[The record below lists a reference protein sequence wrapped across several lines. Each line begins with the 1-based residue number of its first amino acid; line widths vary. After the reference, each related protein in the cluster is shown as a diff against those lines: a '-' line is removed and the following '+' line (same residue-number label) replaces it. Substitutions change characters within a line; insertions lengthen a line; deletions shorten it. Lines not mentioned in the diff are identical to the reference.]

1 MIVVKNAYQGWC
13 LKVKKWVFI
22 LAVLFGISTVHV
34 SFSPQVHAVSQ
45 KTWEDVAVK
54 ETKKRYP
61 LSQVLFSQKIWDK
74 AKKDITVKQYR
85 FTLREGMDDF
95 AVYTT
100 ITFDSST
107 GEIKKV
113 LVIPE
118 A

>member
-1 MIVVKNAYQGWC
+1 M
-13 LKVKKWVFI
+13 KKWIVAFA
-22 LAVLFGISTVHV
+22 LLFGISTVHV
-34 SFSPQVHAVSQ
+34 SFSSEVHAVSQ

-85 FTLREGMDDF
+85 FTLREGMEDF

-113 LVIPE
+113 QVIPE

>member
-1 MIVVKNAYQGWC
+1 M
-13 LKVKKWVFI
+13 KKWIFFLTI
-22 LAVLFGISTVHV
+22 LYGLTATQV
-34 SFSPQVHAVSQ
+34 SFSSDVHAVSQ

-85 FTLREGMDDF
+85 LTLREGMQDF

-107 GEIKKV
+107 GEIKKIQ
-113 LVIPE
+113 VIPE

>member
-1 MIVVKNAYQGWC
+1 M
-13 LKVKKWVFI
+13 KKWIFFLTI
-22 LAVLFGISTVHV
+22 LYGLTATQV
-34 SFSPQVHAVSQ
+34 SLSPEVYAVSQ

-85 FTLREGMDDF
+85 LTLREGMQDF

-107 GEIKKV
+107 GEIKKIQ
-113 LVIPE
+113 VIPE

>member
-1 MIVVKNAYQGWC
+1 MKNW
-13 LKVKKWVFI
+13 I
-22 LAVLFGISTVHV
+22 LVTAILFGLTTSTVPFTPGV
-34 SFSPQVHAVSQ
+34 QAVSQ

-74 AKKDITVKQYR
+74 KKKDITVKQYR
-85 FTLREGMDDF
+85 FTLREGMQDF
-95 AVYTT
+95 SVYTT
-100 ITFDSST
+100 ITFDSSS

-113 LVIPE
+113 QVIPE

>member
-1 MIVVKNAYQGWC
+1 M
-13 LKVKKWVFI
+13 KKWIFLLTI
-22 LAVLFGISTVHV
+22 LYGLTATQV
-34 SFSPQVHAVSQ
+34 SFSPEVHAVSQ
-45 KTWEDVAVK
+45 KTWEGVAVN

-85 FTLREGMDDF
+85 LTLREGMEDF

-100 ITFDSST
+100 ITFDSSS
-107 GEIKKV
+107 GEIKKIQ
-113 LVIPE
+113 VIPE

>member
-1 MIVVKNAYQGWC
+1 
-13 LKVKKWVFI
+13 VKKWVFF
-22 LAVLFGISTVHV
+22 LALLYGISAIQV
-34 SFSPQVHAVSQ
+34 SFSPEVHAVSQ

-61 LSQVLFSQKIWDK
+61 LSQILFSQKIWDK

-85 FTLREGMDDF
+85 FTLREGMQDF

-113 LVIPE
+113 QVIPE

>member
-1 MIVVKNAYQGWC
+1 
-13 LKVKKWVFI
+13 VKKWIFFLTI
-22 LAVLFGISTVHV
+22 LYGLTATQV
-34 SFSPQVHAVSQ
+34 SFTPEVHAVSQ

-74 AKKDITVKQYR
+74 KKKDFTVKQYR
-85 FTLREGMDDF
+85 LTLREGMDDF

-100 ITFDSST
+100 ITYDSKT
-107 GEIKKV
+107 GEIKKIQV
-113 LVIPE
+113 VPE

>member
-1 MIVVKNAYQGWC
+1 MKRWIV
-13 LKVKKWVFI
+13 L
-22 LAVLFGISTVHV
+22 LTVLFGLTAVQV
-34 SFSPQVHAVSQ
+34 SFSPEVHAVSQ

-74 AKKDITVKQYR
+74 KKKDITVKQYR
-85 FTLREGMDDF
+85 FTLREGMQDF

-100 ITFDSST
+100 ITFDSET

-113 LVIPE
+113 QVIPE

>member
-1 MIVVKNAYQGWC
+1 MKNWIFFLTLLYGLTATQ
-13 LKVKKWVFI
+13 
-22 LAVLFGISTVHV
+22 V
-34 SFSPQVHAVSQ
+34 SLSPEVHAVASQ

-74 AKKDITVKQYR
+74 KKKDITVKQYR
-85 FTLREGMDDF
+85 LTLRDGMQDF

-107 GEIKKV
+107 GQIKKIQ
-113 LVIPE
+113 VIPE

>member
-1 MIVVKNAYQGWC
+1 M
-13 LKVKKWVFI
+13 KKWIF
-22 LAVLFGISTVHV
+22 LLTVLFGFTTIQV
-34 SFSPQVHAVSQ
+34 SFSHEVQAVSQ

-74 AKKDITVKQYR
+74 KKKDITVKQYR
-85 FTLREGMDDF
+85 LTLREGMQDF

-100 ITFDSST
+100 ITFDSET
-107 GEIKKV
+107 GEIKKIQ
-113 LVIPE
+113 VIPE

>member
-1 MIVVKNAYQGWC
+1 M
-13 LKVKKWVFI
+13 KKWIFF
-22 LAVLFGISTVHV
+22 LAVLYGLTTNQVL
-34 SFSPQVHAVSQ
+34 FSPEVHAVSQ

-74 AKKDITVKQYR
+74 KKKDITVKQYR
-85 FTLREGMDDF
+85 LTLREGMQDF

-100 ITFDSST
+100 ITFDSES

-113 LVIPE
+113 QVIPE

>member
-1 MIVVKNAYQGWC
+1 M
-13 LKVKKWVFI
+13 KKWIV
-22 LAVLFGISTVHV
+22 LLTVLYGLTAVQV
-34 SFSPQVHAVSQ
+34 SFSPEVLAVSQ

-74 AKKDITVKQYR
+74 KKKDITVKQYR
-85 FTLREGMDDF
+85 LTLREGMQDF

-100 ITFDSST
+100 ITFDSET
-107 GEIKKV
+107 GEIKKIQ
-113 LVIPE
+113 VIPE

>member
-1 MIVVKNAYQGWC
+1 M
-13 LKVKKWVFI
+13 KKWMF
-22 LAVLFGISTVHV
+22 LLTVLFGFTAIQV
-34 SFSPQVHAVSQ
+34 SFTPEVQAVSQ

-74 AKKDITVKQYR
+74 KKKDITVKQYR
-85 FTLREGMDDF
+85 FTLREGMQDF

-100 ITFDSST
+100 ITFDSET

-113 LVIPE
+113 QVIPE

>member
-1 MIVVKNAYQGWC
+1 M
-13 LKVKKWVFI
+13 KKWIFLLSLLYGI
-22 LAVLFGISTVHV
+22 TATHGLFT
-34 SFSPQVHAVSQ
+34 PEVHAVSQ
-45 KTWEDVAVK
+45 KSWEDYAVK

-61 LSQVLFSQKIWDK
+61 LSQVLFSQKIWDQE
-74 AKKDITVKQYR
+74 KKDITVKQYR
-85 FTLREGMDDF
+85 FTLREGMEDF

-113 LVIPE
+113 QVIPE

>member
-1 MIVVKNAYQGWC
+1 M
-13 LKVKKWVFI
+13 KKWVFF
-22 LAVLFGISTVHV
+22 LALLYGISTIQV
-34 SFSPQVHAVSQ
+34 SFSPEVHAVSQ

-61 LSQVLFSQKIWDK
+61 LSQILFSQKIWDK

-85 FTLREGMDDF
+85 FTLREGMQDF

-107 GEIKKV
+107 GKIKKV
-113 LVIPE
+113 QVIPE